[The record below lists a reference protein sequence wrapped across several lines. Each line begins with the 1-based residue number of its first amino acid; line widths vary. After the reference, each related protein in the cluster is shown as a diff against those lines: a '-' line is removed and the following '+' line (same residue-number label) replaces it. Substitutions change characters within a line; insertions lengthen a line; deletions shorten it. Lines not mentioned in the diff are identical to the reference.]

1 MPRTP
6 EVDQHKN
13 KKQII
18 NALIRGDTYRKISE
32 KYDISQAALC
42 RYMKK
47 TLMERAAKAEYQR
60 ELKDG
65 ETILKAF
72 ERIIWD
78 LQKMLDACKEYLQD
92 PEDPNKYYLGPQ
104 AQEITVGYWTFDED
118 KKRGPVVKE
127 KLDVLLDEIR
137 ESGRVVTSVQYKH
150 ADPRNLLI
158 QAADAIGKQLK
169 TVSEI
174 YGLIKSVNVNITQ
187 IEQWVEIKTVIL
199 QATEK
204 YPEVRKKIADG
215 LTRLTGK

>member
-1 MPRTP
+1 
-6 EVDQHKN
+6 
-13 KKQII
+13 
-18 NALIRGDTYRKISE
+18 
-32 KYDISQAALC
+32 
-42 RYMKK
+42 MKK

-127 KLDVLLDEIR
+127 KLDLLLDEIR
-137 ESGRVVTSVQYKH
+137 ESRRGVTSVQYKH